1 MMAVTSTLD
10 LVNYYANLLIFQYK
24 SKPNAYN
31 TVLSTVTPLVI
42 PQTSVQS
49 ITFSPSPTSG
59 TFVLSY
65 DGIATS
71 TLNWNDSAGT
81 IQTALRLI
89 SGLGQLV
96 VTGSIADGLT
106 VTFNGLTVV
115 AQLLVASTNNLL
127 ASSSPVTISIVETD
141 LTLPLAV
148 QNAFDINTAI
158 GVQLDILGK
167 YTGVVRTISTPNKTI
182 TLSDDDFR
190 TLIKFAVVQ
199 NNSGSSLG
207 IIESNLNQFFEGK
220 FIVTDYKTMNMSYI
234 FAQSIGSSD
243 LFTALVQEKL
253 IPKPMAVGFTII
265 NPPDITQFFGFSL
278 YENGGVSDVV
288 KPFNTYEDFNNT
300 WAFLQYQDFIF

>member
-1 MMAVTSTLD
+1 MAVTSTLD